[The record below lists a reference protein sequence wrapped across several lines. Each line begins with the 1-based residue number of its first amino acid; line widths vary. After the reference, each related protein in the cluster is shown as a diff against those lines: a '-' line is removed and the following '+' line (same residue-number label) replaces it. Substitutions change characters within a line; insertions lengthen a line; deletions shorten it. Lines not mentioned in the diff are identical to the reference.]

1 MSRYV
6 IEKDKLQNNIN
17 TVKAKA
23 GVPVIG
29 VVKGNGYGFGLREM
43 SLFLKENGIKTFAV
57 TELYDIPVLKEIL
70 DGEDILVLRST
81 ADAGEAEF
89 IAENGCI
96 ATVGSKAACEAL
108 DKASKKLGVKTKCH
122 LKIDTGLGR
131 YGFLPSE
138 TESIKECCGAE
149 NLHFCGAYTHFSHAF
164 CSREKTSGELAVFLD
179 TVNQLKKSGM
189 DPGMLH
195 AANSPALFN
204 VPGVSLDAVRIGSAF
219 TGRVIADKPT
229 GLLRTGRL
237 ESSVIDIKKVPA
249 GYTVGYGG
257 TFKTKRETTLAIV
270 PMGHFDG
277 FGIAKERESATFRS
291 VLSGAKRWLRKQQLT
306 LTINEKEYPVA
317 GSVGLSHT
325 AVDITGAAV
334 KPGDTVTADI
344 SPLYVN
350 PNLPRVYI

>member
-1 MSRYV
+1 MSRYI

-17 TVKAKA
+17 IIKEKAR
-23 GVPVIG
+23 VPIIG

-43 SLFLKENGIKTFAV
+43 ALFLKENGIKIFAV

-81 ADAGEAEF
+81 SEPDEARF

-96 ATVGSKAACEAL
+96 ATIGSKDACAVM
-108 DKASKKLGVKTKCH
+108 DKASGQLGKKTKCH

-138 TESIKECCGAE
+138 IESAKACFSSE
-149 NLHFCGAYTHFSHAF
+149 NLEFCGVYTHFSHAF

-179 TVNQLKKSGM
+179 AVNQLKKSSI

-204 VPGVSLDAVRIGSAF
+204 CPGVSLDAVRIGSAF
-219 TGRVIADKPT
+219 TGRVISSKPT
-229 GLLRTGRL
+229 GLLRTGFL
-237 ESSVIDIKKVPA
+237 QSKVIAVKKIPA

-257 TFKTKRETTLAIV
+257 TFKAKRDTTLAIV

-277 FGIAKERESATFRS
+277 FGITKAPERAALRG
-291 VLSGAKRWLRKQQLT
+291 VLSGAKHFLQKERLT
-306 LTINEKEYPVA
+306 LNIDSKEYPVA
-317 GSVGLSHT
+317 GNVGLSHT
-325 AVDITGAAV
+325 AVDITGADI
-334 KPGDTVTADI
+334 KPGASATADI

-350 PNLPRVYI
+350 PNVPRVYI